1 MKSPNW
7 VALCVDKL
15 DDTLPRFTGVQW
27 DNVRATHG
35 GSTEAYVW
43 KTSLGQGRTRPDFLI
58 MSWTVATRGAL
69 QAYMCRVVRFIP
81 LQGWL
86 LIRISATPSDMGDG
100 LFAAP
105 KRSNSTFI
113 MLYLYH
119 EMDIH
124 YSAVDEMINIS
135 KLFDYNCMFS
145 IGCKPMMLIN

>member
-1 MKSPNW
+1 
-7 VALCVDKL
+7 
-15 DDTLPRFTGVQW
+15 
-27 DNVRATHG
+27 
-35 GSTEAYVW
+35 
-43 KTSLGQGRTRPDFLI
+43 
-58 MSWTVATRGAL
+58 
-69 QAYMCRVVRFIP
+69 MCRVIRFIP

-86 LIRISATPSDMGDG
+86 LIRISATPSDMSDG